1 MSGTVN
7 YVDYLFFPNRIQN
20 RLSLFCISKLAVM
33 LVVLA
38 RSLNFRCFIWT
49 LEEKVFRSHGSVLMA
64 RLNLRCG
71 VANSEP
77 HKLGV
82 VIIQSEALKLEVLS
96 FVNKLVYNKTVPSP
110 ACRDAEVELRFRFA
124 ITMRPLCAGAYMKSE
139 QLTMQ
144 MHGSLTN

>member
-82 VIIQSEALKLEVLS
+82 VINRLDTRARSEPCFGSLKISLARAGSFFQRAGEVGS
-96 FVNKLVYNKTVPSP
+96 ARAHQKLGP
-110 ACRDAEVELRFRFA
+110 AR
-124 ITMRPLCAGAYMKSE
+124 AGSRAD
-139 QLTMQ
+139 QLT
-144 MHGSLTN
+144 